1 MTNTADIARAM
12 AATMESASIPMYGN
26 KLRLPDRGAII
37 ALIRELRRLF
47 FHAYFGDPQLMALS
61 AENYAA
67 LLLERIET
75 ALTAQVA
82 LALPEGQAFA
92 AAALT
97 HEILEQLPRIQQTLM
112 TDIEA
117 TFDGDPAAA
126 DKEEIIFAYPGLFAI
141 FVYRIAHELY
151 LRQVPM
157 IPRMMTEYA
166 HSRTGIDI
174 HPGAQIGRILD
185 TLRSCFALAAD
196 AEITMEGNPGTLTRK
211 NLESYRAAGVNR
223 LSLGVQSLDDG
234 LLRNIGRIHTS
245 EEAKAA
251 VAMARAAGFDNLNLD
266 LMLGLPGQKPEQWA
280 RTLSEAIA
288 LSPEHLSCYS
298 LILEEGT
305 PLYAQAEA
313 GACAP
318 LPDED
323 ALCEMDDITERLTRA
338 GGYARYEVSNYA
350 KAGRICRHNVVYW
363 ECLPYLGI
371 GCAAHS
377 DMDGTRFYNTEDFDA
392 YLRGAPARTEDAGGR
407 MFERM
412 MMGLRMVRGVDEARF
427 LRDFGRAPEAVW
439 TKSLPRL
446 MREGML
452 AREDGRL
459 YLTARGMQVMN
470 AVLVEM
476 MEETEA

>member
-1 MTNTADIARAM
+1 MKTVRPLGLYIHIPFCKAKCVYCDFYSLPHGEDRMDAYTDALCAHLTE
-12 AATMESASIPMYGN
+12 AAPLAASHTV
-26 KLRLPDRGAII
+26 DTV
-37 ALIRELRRLF
+37 
-47 FHAYFGDPQLMALS
+47 YFGGGTPSYLGEKRLCKI
-61 AENYAA
+61 
-67 LLLERIET
+67 LKVIEKRY
-75 ALTAQVA
+75 QVA
-82 LALPEGQAFA
+82 
-92 AAALT
+92 
-97 HEILEQLPRIQQTLM
+97 R
-112 TDIEA
+112 
-117 TFDGDPAAA
+117 
-126 DKEEIIFAYPGLFAI
+126 
-141 FVYRIAHELY
+141 
-151 LRQVPM
+151 
-157 IPRMMTEYA
+157 
-166 HSRTGIDI
+166 
-174 HPGAQIGRILD
+174 
-185 TLRSCFALAAD
+185 D
-196 AEITMEGNPGTLTRK
+196 AEITLEANPDSAGDWKALRALRRCGFNRISLGMQSACDEELQAIGRVHTMEQVQQAAEAARK
-211 NLESYRAAGVNR
+211 AKIQN
-223 LSLGVQSLDDG
+223 LSLDLIYG
-234 LLRNIGRIHTS
+234 LPHQTQERWMENL
-245 EEAKAA
+245 AAA
-251 VAMARAAGFDNLNLD
+251 VALN
-266 LMLGLPGQKPEQWA
+266 
-280 RTLSEAIA
+280 
-288 LSPEHLSCYS
+288 PEHLSCYS

-305 PLYAQAEA
+305 PLYRQAED
-313 GACAP
+313 GTCAP

-412 MMGLRMVRGVDEARF
+412 MMGLRMVRGVDEACF

-476 MEETEA
+476 MEETEG